1 MINQTGGLNSTVQSE
16 RIYRENSTSQTG
28 QRRSSR
34 EQDSSRQPSPGT
46 DTVSL
51 SAEAMARLRA
61 VPSSGAANEARE
73 EERSASETGSEEA
86 RREQQR
92 SESIDIRV

>member
-1 MINQTGGLNSTVQSE
+1 MIDQTGGLNSTVQSE
-16 RIYRENSTSQTG
+16 RIYRENSTNQTG
-28 QRRSSR
+28 KRRSSR

-51 SAEAMARLRA
+51 SSEAIARLKA
-61 VPSSGAANEARE
+61 VSPSGADSEAQEKPESETASKEARE
-73 EERSASETGSEEA
+73 RP
-86 RREQQR
+86 R